1 MANLSM
7 GGREG
12 KEGGRRRKIQNAFF
26 STLLALLDP
35 FSGEG
40 GNPSFP
46 LLFFLGQVQQS
57 RSGESTKAE
66 LSNRP
71 PPPLSLPTR
80 GKKIRK
86 RKGAEIR
93 NGSFV

>member
-1 MANLSM
+1 M

-12 KEGGRRRKIQNAFF
+12 KEGGGRKIQNAFF

-46 LLFFLGQVQQS
+46 LPFFLGQVQQS

-80 GKKIRK
+80 EKNQEKERS
-86 RKGAEIR
+86 R
-93 NGSFV
+93 NSKWVFCVNAAVVF